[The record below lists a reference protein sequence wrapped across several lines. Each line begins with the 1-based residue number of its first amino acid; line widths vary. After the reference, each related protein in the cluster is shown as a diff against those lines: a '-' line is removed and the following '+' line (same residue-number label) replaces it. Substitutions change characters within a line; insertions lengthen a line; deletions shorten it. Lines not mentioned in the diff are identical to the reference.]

1 MNLMKILIISHN
13 VFSVTENM
21 GKTLVSYFKDFG
33 KENLAQFYIHSEV
46 PTSDI
51 CNNYYRV
58 TDKEMIKS
66 VFGFKT
72 GKVLSENDIQK
83 NRKTSR
89 TDSGTEAKLYQ
100 KARKRTPLIYI
111 LRNLWWKLGHWNNK
125 QFRVWID
132 KINPDC
138 IFFVSGDYAFMYDI
152 ALKTAKSLNIPLYIS
167 CMDDYYFNN
176 KNNGKLLGGF
186 QHRHFMKYVNK
197 ALSYSSAIFCICDS
211 MKEDYEK
218 LFNKKCV
225 TIHTAASFDRKLEGE
240 KKRKISYIGNL
251 GYNRHLQLADIGRAL
266 KNLGADIDHIDV
278 YSSEKREEILKLMTA
293 ENGIAFHGSIPAD
306 EVKKVMAESLAVIHT
321 ESFDENIK
329 NSVRYSVS
337 TKIADSL
344 MSGTCIL
351 AYGPEEVAS
360 IKYLSDN
367 NAAYCITSKEKLSS
381 GLSELLTNEDI
392 RNTIVKNALELANK
406 NHKTNNNFNVIY
418 GTIKSTE
425 NQI

>member
-1 MNLMKILIISHN
+1 MRVLVISHN
-13 VFSVTENM
+13 VFSNTENM

-33 KENLAQFYIHSEV
+33 QENLAQFYIHSEI
-46 PTSDI
+46 PTADI

-66 VFGFKT
+66 VFGFKS
-72 GKVLSENDIQK
+72 GNILKEKDIQT
-83 NRKTSR
+83 NRKTTR
-89 TDSGTEAKLYQ
+89 TDVGAEAKLYRV
-100 KARKRTPLIYI
+100 AIKRTPLIYI
-111 LRNLWWKLGHWNNK
+111 MRNLWWKLGHWYNK
-125 QFRVWID
+125 QFKTWLNEF
-132 KINPDC
+132 NPDC
-138 IFFVSGDYAFMYDI
+138 IFFVSGDYAFMYDV
-152 ALKTAKSLNIPLYIS
+152 ALKVAKSRNIPLYIS
-167 CMDDYYFNN
+167 CVDDCYLNN
-176 KNNGKLLGGF
+176 KNRSRFLGDF
-186 QHRHFMKYVNK
+186 QHKRFMKSVNK
-197 ALSYSSAIFCICDS
+197 TMRYSSAIFCICDS
-211 MKEDYEK
+211 MTEDYEK

-225 TIHTAASFDRKLEGE
+225 TIHTAASFDGRLEGE

-251 GYNRHLQLADIGRAL
+251 GYNRYLQLADIGFAL
-266 KNLGADIDHIDV
+266 KQLGTDINQIDV
-278 YSSEKREEILKLMTA
+278 YSPEKREEILKLMTA
-293 ENGIAFHGSIPAD
+293 ENGIAFHGNIPAD
-306 EVKKVMAESLAVIHT
+306 EVKQVMAESLAVIHT

-418 GTIKSTE
+418 GTIKCTE

>member
-1 MNLMKILIISHN
+1 MRILVVSHN
-13 VFSVTENM
+13 VFSETENM

-33 KENLAQFYIHSEV
+33 QENLAQFYIHSEI

-83 NRKTSR
+83 DRKTSR

-111 LRNLWWKLGHWNNK
+111 LRNLWWKLGRWDNK
-125 QFRVWID
+125 QFRAWTD

-152 ALKTAKSLNIPLYIS
+152 ALKTAKSRNIPLYVS

-176 KNNGKLLGGF
+176 KNNGKFLGGF
-186 QHRHFMKYVNK
+186 QYKHFMKSVNK
-197 ALSYSSAIFCICDS
+197 AMSYSSAIFCICDS
-211 MKEDYEK
+211 MTEDYEK

-225 TIHTAASFDRKLEGE
+225 TIHTAASFEGKLEGE

-251 GYNRHLQLADIGRAL
+251 GYNRHLQLIDIGRAL
-266 KNLGADIDHIDV
+266 KKLGTDIGHIDV

-293 ENGIAFHGSIPAD
+293 ENGIAFHGSISAD

-351 AYGPEEVAS
+351 AYGPGEIAS
-360 IKYLSDN
+360 IKYLSEN
-367 NAAYCITSKEKLSS
+367 KAAICVTSKIDLEN
-381 GLSELLTNEDI
+381 ELLKLINEPQI
-392 RNTIVKNALELANK
+392 RNKVVENALKLAQS
-406 NHKTNNNFNVIY
+406 NHSPDIS
-418 GTIKSTE
+418 IKLI
-425 NQI
+425 NGAFLKKPPLN

>member
-1 MNLMKILIISHN
+1 MRVLVISHN
-13 VFSVTENM
+13 VFSNTENM

-33 KENLAQFYIHSEV
+33 QENLAQFYIHSEI
-46 PTSDI
+46 PTADI

-66 VFGFKT
+66 VFGFKS
-72 GKVLSENDIQK
+72 GNILKEKDIQT
-83 NRKTSR
+83 NRKTTR
-89 TDSGTEAKLYQ
+89 TDVGAEAKLYRV
-100 KARKRTPLIYI
+100 AIKRTPLIYI
-111 LRNLWWKLGHWNNK
+111 MRNLWWKLGHWYNK
-125 QFRVWID
+125 QFKTWLNEF
-132 KINPDC
+132 NPDC
-138 IFFVSGDYAFMYDI
+138 IFFVSGDYAFMYDV
-152 ALKTAKSLNIPLYIS
+152 ALKVAKSRNIPLYIS
-167 CMDDYYFNN
+167 CVDDCYLNN
-176 KNNGKLLGGF
+176 KNRSRFLGDF
-186 QHRHFMKYVNK
+186 QR
-197 ALSYSSAIFCICDS
+197 YSSAIFCICDS
-211 MKEDYEK
+211 MTEDYEK

-225 TIHTAASFDRKLEGE
+225 TIHTAASFDGRLEGE

-251 GYNRHLQLADIGRAL
+251 GYNRYLQLVDIGLAL
-266 KNLGADIDHIDV
+266 KQLGTDIDQIDV
-278 YSSEKREEILKLMTA
+278 YSPEKREEILKLMTA

-329 NSVRYSVS
+329 NSVKYSVS

>member
-1 MNLMKILIISHN
+1 
-13 VFSVTENM
+13 M

-33 KENLAQFYIHSEV
+33 QENLAQFYIHSEI

-72 GKVLSENDIQK
+72 GKILSENDIQK
-83 NRKTSR
+83 SRKTSR

-125 QFRVWID
+125 QFRTWTD

-152 ALKTAKSLNIPLYIS
+152 ALKIAKSRNIPLYVS

-176 KNNGKLLGGF
+176 KNNGKFLGGF
-186 QHRHFMKYVNK
+186 QHKHFMKSVNK
-197 ALSYSSAIFCICDS
+197 AMSYSSAIFCICDS
-211 MKEDYEK
+211 MTEDYEK

-225 TIHTAASFDRKLEGE
+225 TIHTAASFEGKLEGE

-251 GYNRHLQLADIGRAL
+251 GYNRHLQLIDIGRVL
-266 KNLGADIDHIDV
+266 KKLGSDIDHIDV

-351 AYGPEEVAS
+351 AYGPEEIAS
-360 IKYLSDN
+360 IKYLSEN
-367 NAAYCITSKEKLSS
+367 KAAICVTSKIDLEN
-381 GLSELLTNEDI
+381 ELLKLINEPQI
-392 RNTIVKNALELANK
+392 RNKVIENALKLAQS
-406 NHKTNNNFNVIY
+406 NHSPDISINLINGAFLK
-418 GTIKSTE
+418 K
-425 NQI
+425 

>member
-1 MNLMKILIISHN
+1 MRVLVVSHN
-13 VFSVTENM
+13 VFSETENM

-33 KENLAQFYIHSEV
+33 QENLAQFYIHSEI

-66 VFGFKT
+66 VLGFKT
-72 GKVLSENDIQK
+72 GKILSENNIQK
-83 NRKTSR
+83 SRKTSR

-125 QFRVWID
+125 QFRAWND

-152 ALKTAKSLNIPLYIS
+152 ALKIAKSRNIPLYVS

-176 KNNGKLLGGF
+176 KNNGKFLGGF
-186 QHRHFMKYVNK
+186 QYKHFMKSVNK
-197 ALSYSSAIFCICDS
+197 AMSYSSAIFCICDS
-211 MKEDYEK
+211 MTEDYEK

-225 TIHTAASFDRKLEGE
+225 TIHTAASFEGKLVGD

-251 GYNRHLQLADIGRAL
+251 GYNRHLQLIDIGRAL
-266 KNLGADIDHIDV
+266 KKLGTDIDHIDV

-293 ENGIAFHGSIPAD
+293 ENGIVFHGSIPAD
-306 EVKKVMAESLAVIHT
+306 EVKKVMAESLAVIHA

-344 MSGTCIL
+344 MSGICIL
-351 AYGPEEVAS
+351 AYGPKEIAS

-367 NAAYCITSKEKLSS
+367 NAAICITSEKDLKS
-381 GLSELLTNEDI
+381 GLFKLISSPESRDNA
-392 RNTIVKNALELANK
+392 VKNALLLAK
-406 NHKTNNNFNVIY
+406 NNHFPGIAGKLIREVIE
-418 GTIKSTE
+418 STDS
-425 NQI
+425 QFSS

>member
-1 MNLMKILIISHN
+1 M
-13 VFSVTENM
+13 
-21 GKTLVSYFKDFG
+21 
-33 KENLAQFYIHSEV
+33 
-46 PTSDI
+46 
-51 CNNYYRV
+51 
-58 TDKEMIKS
+58 
-66 VFGFKT
+66 
-72 GKVLSENDIQK
+72 
-83 NRKTSR
+83 
-89 TDSGTEAKLYQ
+89 
-100 KARKRTPLIYI
+100 
-111 LRNLWWKLGHWNNK
+111 
-125 QFRVWID
+125 
-132 KINPDC
+132 
-138 IFFVSGDYAFMYDI
+138 
-152 ALKTAKSLNIPLYIS
+152 ALKVAKSRNIPLYIS
-167 CMDDYYFNN
+167 CVDDCYLNN
-176 KNNGKLLGGF
+176 KNRSRFLGDF
-186 QHRHFMKYVNK
+186 QHKRFMKSVNK
-197 ALSYSSAIFCICDS
+197 TMRYSSAIFCICDS
-211 MKEDYEK
+211 MTEDYEK

-225 TIHTAASFDRKLEGE
+225 TIHTAASFDGRLEGE

-251 GYNRHLQLADIGRAL
+251 GYNRYLQLADIGLAL
-266 KNLGADIDHIDV
+266 KQLGTDIDQIDV
-278 YSSEKREEILKLMTA
+278 YSPEKREEILKLMTA

-381 GLSELLTNEDI
+381 GLSELLTNKDI

-418 GTIKSTE
+418 GTIKCTE

>member
-1 MNLMKILIISHN
+1 MRILVVSHN
-13 VFSVTENM
+13 VFSETENM

-33 KENLAQFYIHSEV
+33 QENLAQFYIHSEI

-83 NRKTSR
+83 DRKTSR

-111 LRNLWWKLGHWNNK
+111 LRNLWWKLGRWDNK
-125 QFRVWID
+125 QFRAWTD

-152 ALKTAKSLNIPLYIS
+152 ALKTAKSRNIPLYVS

-176 KNNGKLLGGF
+176 KNNGKFLGGF
-186 QHRHFMKYVNK
+186 QYKHFMKSVNK
-197 ALSYSSAIFCICDS
+197 AMSYSTAIFCICDS
-211 MKEDYEK
+211 MTEDYEK

-225 TIHTAASFDRKLEGE
+225 TIHTAASFEGKLEGE

-251 GYNRHLQLADIGRAL
+251 GYNRHLQLIDIGRAL
-266 KNLGADIDHIDV
+266 KKLGTDIDHIDV

-293 ENGIAFHGSIPAD
+293 ENGIAFHGSISAD

-351 AYGPEEVAS
+351 AYGPGEIAS
-360 IKYLSDN
+360 IKYLSEN
-367 NAAYCITSKEKLSS
+367 KAAICVTSKIDLEN
-381 GLSELLTNEDI
+381 ELLKLINEPQI
-392 RNTIVKNALELANK
+392 RNKVVENALKLAQS
-406 NHKTNNNFNVIY
+406 NHSPDIS
-418 GTIKSTE
+418 IKLI
-425 NQI
+425 NGAFLKKPPLN

>member
-1 MNLMKILIISHN
+1 MRILVVSHN
-13 VFSVTENM
+13 VFSETESM

-33 KENLAQFYIHSEV
+33 QENLAQFYIHSEI

-83 NRKTSR
+83 DRKTSR

-111 LRNLWWKLGHWNNK
+111 LRNLWWKLGRWDNK
-125 QFRVWID
+125 QFRAWTD

-152 ALKTAKSLNIPLYIS
+152 ALKTAKSRNIPLYVS

-176 KNNGKLLGGF
+176 KNNGKFLGGF
-186 QHRHFMKYVNK
+186 QYKHFMKSVNK
-197 ALSYSSAIFCICDS
+197 AMSYSSAIFCICDS
-211 MKEDYEK
+211 MTEDYEK

-225 TIHTAASFDRKLEGE
+225 TIHTAASFEGKLEGE

-251 GYNRHLQLADIGRAL
+251 GYNRHLQLIDIGRAL
-266 KNLGADIDHIDV
+266 KKLGTDIDHIDV

-351 AYGPEEVAS
+351 AYGPEEIAS
-360 IKYLSDN
+360 IKYLSEN
-367 NAAYCITSKEKLSS
+367 KAAYCITSKEKLSS

-392 RNTIVKNALELANK
+392 RNTVVKNALELANK
-406 NHKTNNNFNVIY
+406 NHRTNNNFGVIY
-418 GTIKSTE
+418 DTVKSTE
-425 NQI
+425 NKI